1 MIEQVKKSA
10 FDRMEK
16 SIISFKDELKKIRTG
31 RAHPDLLEHISIE
44 HYGSEVPFSQVA
56 SITVEDSRNLVISPW
71 DKQTV
76 AVIEKAILVSDLGL
90 TPVTAGAVIRVP
102 LPPMT
107 EDRRRD
113 LAKIV
118 KGELESAKVA
128 VRNIRRDALNDIKDL
143 LKDKEI
149 TEDDLR
155 KSQDEVQKYTDDVT
169 SRMDNLSAS
178 KEEEIMEF

>member
-1 MIEQVKKSA
+1 MIEQIKKSA

-31 RAHPDLLEHISIE
+31 RAHPDLLEHIRIE
-44 HYGSEVPFSQVA
+44 HYGSEVPLSQVA
-56 SITVEDSRNLVISPW
+56 SITIEDSRNLVISPW

-76 AVIEKAILVSDLGL
+76 AIIEKAILISDLGL
-90 TPVTAGAVIRVP
+90 NPVTAGAVIRVP

-143 LKDKEI
+143 LKGKEI

>member
-44 HYGSEVPFSQVA
+44 HYGSEVPLSQVA

-102 LPPMT
+102 PVSYTHLTLPT
-107 EDRRRD
+107 
-113 LAKIV
+113 IYSV
-118 KGELESAKVA
+118 
-128 VRNIRRDALNDIKDL
+128 
-143 LKDKEI
+143 
-149 TEDDLR
+149 
-155 KSQDEVQKYTDDVT
+155 
-169 SRMDNLSAS
+169 
-178 KEEEIMEF
+178 